1 MVLLLQLSYTTL
13 LCYIALSCTVLHYI
27 VLCYAILHCAVL
39 HYTILCHTTLHYVT
53 LHYAVLCYTR
63 LHQTTQHYATLQ
75 CMTSMCG
82 VAPGEGEP
90 AEASLHLLARS
101 AGSGHGGLLLPAA
114 AGRGHGQVPQH
125 LRLPHPHAT
134 G

>member
-1 MVLLLQLSYTTL
+1 
-13 LCYIALSCTVLHYI
+13 
-27 VLCYAILHCAVL
+27 
-39 HYTILCHTTLHYVT
+39 
-53 LHYAVLCYTR
+53 
-63 LHQTTQHYATLQ
+63 
-75 CMTSMCG
+75 MCG

-114 AGRGHGQVPQH
+114 AGRGHSQIPQH

-134 G
+134 GRPQDDPRRLRGGGLHPCHSHADVCTVH